1 MNRQH
6 VTQISPQ
13 HVLSVVN
20 TPEGERRTDG
30 WSDGKR
36 DDRIR
41 GRLGTDMH
49 VRVCSTCYEMI
60 NLRS

>member
-13 HVLSVVN
+13 HVQSVVN
-20 TPEGERRTDG
+20 TPEGEGRTDG
-30 WSDGKR
+30 QIER
-36 DDRIR
+36 DNGIK

-49 VRVCSTCYEMI
+49 VRVCGACHEII
-60 NLRS
+60 NLSS